1 MARLMILFMILVSLV
16 SCQPEAPIEEPTSTS
31 LLPTSTSTQT
41 PPTDTPKP
49 PTATHPPP
57 TEPVVLTF
65 ERTGVV
71 LLIVSN
77 EFDPVEFNGTRTPL
91 LNAGYQVVVAAYTLN
106 PLPDNEGGPR
116 LDVDILLADV
126 DVDNYDA
133 IVFIGNETLIYL
145 HDPQAHRIAQEAVAK
160 GRVLAALCHG
170 PLVLAEAGLLEGRQ
184 ATAWFGFG
192 SDVCKQLQRNG
203 AICTYARVQQDGLII
218 TGTGPEATASFAGA
232 IKKLLGEP

>member
-1 MARLMILFMILVSLV
+1 MILLSLV
-16 SCQPEAPIEEPTSTS
+16 SCQSGAPIEEPTST
-31 LLPTSTSTQT
+31 LTLPTSISTQT
-41 PPTDTPKP
+41 PPTDTPLP

-71 LLIVSN
+71 LLIASN

-91 LNAGYQVVVAAYTLN
+91 LDAGYQIVVAAYTLN
-106 PLPDNEGGPR
+106 PLPANEGGSR
-116 LDVDILLADV
+116 LEVNILPEDV
-126 DVDNYDA
+126 DVEDYDA

-192 SDVCKQLQRNG
+192 SDICKQLQRNE
-203 AICTYARVQQDGLII
+203 AICTHARVQQDSLII
-218 TGTGPEATASFAGA
+218 TGSGSEATASFAGA
-232 IKKLLGEP
+232 IKKNC